1 MEGALKAVM
10 EVKLNVKA
18 QMKAMETLRVRGV
31 CGSHCRQWKVGCGRI
46 ADGCSGP

>member
-18 QMKAMETLRVRGV
+18 QMKAMEHSEYAAF
-31 CGSHCRQWKVGCGRI
+31 CGSHCRQ
-46 ADGCSGP
+46 